1 MIERFVDVHTDD
13 GEMNTFIVHPEQHGP
28 HPLVLFLMDAPGM
41 REEIRDMSRRLATAG
56 YYVMAPHL
64 YYRDVTE
71 FNVFETGDRD
81 RMFELMSHLSNDLV
95 TADAGALIAVADDD
109 PAADASRVGA
119 VGYCMSGPFAVY
131 LAGSISDR
139 VRAAASFHG
148 VRLVTDDADSP
159 HLQLANADAEV
170 YVGAAEVDS
179 YAPPEMIDAFEAAL
193 TASGRPGRVE
203 WYPGTEHGFTFRE
216 RGPLY
221 DKDASERHWERLHDL
236 FSRNLKP

>member
-1 MIERFVDVHTDD
+1 
-13 GEMNTFIVHPEQHGP
+13 
-28 HPLVLFLMDAPGM
+28 
-41 REEIRDMSRRLATAG
+41 MSRRLATAG

-170 YVGAAEVDS
+170 YIGAAEVDS

>member
-1 MIERFVDVHTDD
+1 MIERFVDVHTGD

-109 PAADASRVGA
+109 PAADTSRVGA

-170 YVGAAEVDS
+170 YIGAAEVDS

>member
-1 MIERFVDVHTDD
+1 MIERFVDVHTGD

-64 YYRDVTE
+64 YYRDVTGY
-71 FNVFETGDRD
+71 NLFETGDRE
-81 RMFELMSHLSNDLV
+81 RMGELMSSLSNAKIV
-95 TADAGALIAVADDD
+95 GDAQALISLADHDE
-109 PAADASRVGA
+109 AADAAKVGV
-119 VGYCMSGPFAVY
+119 VGYCMSGPFAIY
-131 LAGSISDR
+131 LAGQIPDR
-139 VRAAASFHG
+139 IRAAASFHG
-148 VRLVTDDADSP
+148 VSLVTDADDSP
-159 HLQLANADAEV
+159 HLQLADAQAEV
-170 YVGAAEVDS
+170 YVGAAETDS
-179 YAPPEMIDAFEAAL
+179 YAPPEMVDAFEAAL

-216 RGPLY
+216 RGALY
-221 DKDASERHWERLHDL
+221 DKAASERHWERMHDL